1 MRVSLHC
8 QGCAGKV
15 KKHLSKME
23 GRYLLL
29 GVGYNAN
36 MLHSIVCNVT
46 TFKFRNLHHLFFFNL
61 VTNPNISEFEPWT
74 QFNLATGHFFFY
86 LSITTSNPPNFT
98 QSQPHFQL
106 LYYLTSKYK
115 WLNLNF
121 VKEGLCRCWILFQRC
136 SGYS

>member
-29 GVGYNAN
+29 GVGYNSNICIQLYAMSLLLN
-36 MLHSIVCNVT
+36 SEICI
-46 TFKFRNLHHLFFFNL
+46 TFFSLIWWPTQIYLNLNHGPNL
-61 VTNPNISEFEPWT
+61 IWQLVI
-74 QFNLATGHFFFY
+74 FFY